1 MISRSAAMPYLA
13 LAACVLTSAC
23 GGSDG
28 GVASTPAPPAG
39 PSYSNFVDLNKNV
52 TLATTS
58 TAITYQFDTL
68 NGTSPGA
75 ETRDTKA
82 GFGDGGITISYD
94 AASKSYTLHDGVTA
108 ISYAPADKVPP
119 NVGAAATPFD
129 SYARN
134 SNNYPLIGGVSDRVQ
149 TYRAGGA
156 NTQFPQLSYTTFV
169 IAQHSAVYSA
179 SGISQVRTNEREI
192 YAIGGFETARFD
204 LPKSGTASY
213 ATFVTGSAISNRN
226 GPQIVGGTATI
237 TADFA
242 AGSLGTTMALTNNG
256 QSIGTFDGTAP
267 IEATTSHFA
276 GNLNASGA
284 TQGSFSGSFFGP
296 QGTEVGYTYRVQTSI
311 GTVDGGVIGK
321 K

>member
-1 MISRSAAMPYLA
+1 MISRSAARPCLA

-23 GGSDG
+23 GDSGG
-28 GVASTPAPPAG
+28 GVASTPPPPAAQ
-39 PSYSNFVDLNKNV
+39 SYNNFVDLNQNV

-58 TAITYQFDTL
+58 TAINYQFDTS

-75 ETRDTKA
+75 ETRDAKG

-94 AASKSYTLHDGVTA
+94 AASKSYTLHDGGTA
-108 ISYAPADKVPP
+108 ISYAPADKVAPST
-119 NVGAAATPFD
+119 GAAATPFD
-129 SYARN
+129 SYAHY
-134 SNNYPLIGGVSDRVQ
+134 SNNYPLIGGASDTVQ
-149 TYRAGGA
+149 AYRAGGA

-169 IAQHSAVYSA
+169 IAKHSLVSNA
-179 SGISQVRTNEREI
+179 SGISQVGTDEREI
-192 YAIGGFETARFD
+192 FAIGGFETARSD
-204 LPKSGTASY
+204 LPKTGTASY
-213 ATFVTGSAISNRN
+213 TTFLTGSAITRN
-226 GPQIVGGTATI
+226 GPQTVGGTATI

-242 AGSLGTTMALTNNG
+242 AASVGTTMALSGNG
-256 QSIGTFDGTAP
+256 QSLGTFNGTAP

-276 GNLNASGA
+276 GNLSASGA

-311 GTVDGGVIGK
+311 GTVDGGVVGK

>member
-28 GVASTPAPPAG
+28 GVASMPTPPAAQ
-39 PSYSNFVDLNKNV
+39 SYSNFVDLNKNV

-58 TAITYQFDTL
+58 TAISYQFDP
-68 NGTSPGA
+68 GSGIKPGA
-75 ETRDTKA
+75 ETRDAKG

-94 AASKSYTLHDGVTA
+94 APSKSYTLHDGATA
-108 ISYAPADKVPP
+108 ISYAPADKVAP
-119 NVGAAATPFD
+119 NTGEAATPFD
-129 SYARN
+129 SYSRY
-134 SNNYPLIGGVSDRVQ
+134 SNNWPSIQGVSDRIQ
-149 TYRAGGA
+149 AYRAGGS

-169 IAQHSAVYSA
+169 IAQHSFIYSK
-179 SGISQVRTNEREI
+179 SGVSQIRTDERRI
-192 YAIGGFETARFD
+192 YAIGGFETARSD
-204 LPKSGTASY
+204 LPKTGTASY
-213 ATFVTGSAISNRN
+213 TTFLAGSAIYDKN
-226 GPQIVGGTATI
+226 GPSPIGGTATI

-242 AGSLGTTMALTNNG
+242 AGSLGTTMALTNDG
-256 QSIGTFDGTAP
+256 KSIGTFDGTAP
-267 IEATTSHFA
+267 IEAATSHFA

-311 GTVDGGVIGK
+311 GTVDGGVVGK